1 MGFKKILVALD
12 FSPLT
17 PAVFHKALELGQ
29 ANQAQLLLFHCVTS
43 DGLTTPPPV
52 GGDLGL
58 SPHLID
64 QAYRVELEQKLAK
77 TQRVEQWLEAYGEKA
92 IRAGVPTEFD
102 HQVSDPPTS
111 ICTTATEWQSDL
123 IIMGRRGRTGLA
135 EILLGSVSNYVLH
148 HAPCSVLIV
157 QGTSNEVPEEE
168 GLSIAE
174 IDANSK
180 LEG

>member
-1 MGFKKILVALD
+1 MGFNKILVALD

-17 PAVFHKALELGQ
+17 PIVFHKALALGQ
-29 ANQAQLLLFHCVTS
+29 ANQARLLLFHCVTS
-43 DGLTTPPPV
+43 DGLMTPPPLS
-52 GGDLGL
+52 GDLGL

-77 TQRVEQWLEAYGEKA
+77 TQRIEQWLEAYGETA

-102 HQVSDPPTS
+102 HQIAEPTTS
-111 ICTTATEWQSDL
+111 ICTIAQEWQADL
-123 IIMGRRGRTGLA
+123 IIMGRRGRTGLV

-157 QGTSNEVPEEE
+157 QDPDNEPRPSVLNHSTPE
-168 GLSIAE
+168 IT
-174 IDANSK
+174 NPT
-180 LEG
+180 